1 VGKKLS
7 PMGIA
12 VLLFAVILVVI
23 TSIRLTSLDS
33 NFSNPIGAAI
43 DRVLSPVERTI
54 WEISTTVKDNFRAIF
69 SFRKVKAENEEL
81 RKQVEI
87 LTGDNLKL
95 KQQVLAALRYQEL
108 EKLFDSPNIDKFE
121 KEPAVVI
128 NRNPSSWYHTVTV
141 NKGSKHGIKVNDP
154 VITNKGLVG
163 KVVTVYQTSSDV
175 LLILDG
181 EGQVSAF
188 LRDSKGKSI
197 FGILS
202 GSYKRGSR
210 LEFTGHL
217 KMDFKL
223 EDEVNIG
230 DLVVTSGYGGVYPKD
245 IPIGIVKDIRL
256 DASGLLKT
264 ATIEPL
270 VDFDSLEEV
279 YVIKMPEES

>member
-1 VGKKLS
+1 
-7 PMGIA
+7 MGIA
-12 VLLFAVILVVI
+12 VLLFAVLLIVI
-23 TSIRLTSLDS
+23 TSIRLTSLGS
-33 NFSNPIGAAI
+33 NFPNPVGAAI
-43 DRVLSPVERTI
+43 DRVLSPIESTI
-54 WEISTTVKDNFRAIF
+54 WEIGNSVKDNFRAIF
-69 SFRKVKAENEEL
+69 SFRTVKAENEEL
-81 RKQVEI
+81 KKQVEI

-128 NRNPSSWYHTVTV
+128 NRNPTSWYHTVTI
-141 NKGSKHGIKVNDP
+141 NKGSRHGLKINDP

-163 KVVTVYQTSSDV
+163 KVVTIYQTSSDV

-181 EGQVSAF
+181 EGQVAAF
-188 LRDSKGKSI
+188 LRDSQGKSI
-197 FGILS
+197 FGIIR
-202 GSYKRGSR
+202 GAYKRGSR

-217 KMDFKL
+217 EMDFRL
-223 EDEVNIG
+223 EDEVNVG

-256 DASGLLKT
+256 DSSGLLKT
-264 ATIEPL
+264 AAIEPL

-279 YVIKMPEES
+279 YVIKMPEDS

>member
-95 KQQVLAALRYQEL
+95 KQQVLAA
-108 EKLFDSPNIDKFE
+108 S
-121 KEPAVVI
+121 V
-128 NRNPSSWYHTVTV
+128 
-141 NKGSKHGIKVNDP
+141 
-154 VITNKGLVG
+154 
-163 KVVTVYQTSSDV
+163 
-175 LLILDG
+175 
-181 EGQVSAF
+181 
-188 LRDSKGKSI
+188 
-197 FGILS
+197 
-202 GSYKRGSR
+202 
-210 LEFTGHL
+210 
-217 KMDFKL
+217 
-223 EDEVNIG
+223 
-230 DLVVTSGYGGVYPKD
+230 SGYL
-245 IPIGIVKDIRL
+245 R
-256 DASGLLKT
+256 S
-264 ATIEPL
+264 
-270 VDFDSLEEV
+270 
-279 YVIKMPEES
+279 ESPPVF